1 VARYRTS
8 GTEAGIVTH
17 RLLKVSLLAGVVLVG
32 CSLSSA
38 GPGSQQLALAS
49 WATPAWYID
58 PANATGS
65 ASDGNGCTT
74 QAAPCTTYAEI
85 VRRWGTTAPAFAQTV
100 TVTFLSSQADNT
112 DPVTASPSL
121 SSGSN
126 LLIEGVLGP
135 AQQVTSGVLSAVA
148 VKNRTTGH
156 LLQAT
161 LPAGAAAGQLVIN
174 ATHASRAWV
183 YANAGGATWYLSQPL
198 APAASFP
205 PPAVETPAE
214 VDTWANGDAVSL
226 YAPVN
231 VDVAQAS
238 AAVDPNGSN
247 TAGVV
252 ELYQLTVFDP
262 AGPNRYDPFAFTSRV
277 RVVESAVQRVSEG
290 TALSGATVAPSFLN
304 DNVEA
309 DVASDLGPA
318 PGASLSVTGGQ
329 INSPAF
335 GAYVSMR
342 GADLD
347 GDIILG
353 ASTRADLIG
362 GTYGEAFLDHGVV
375 VSVLDGALSCTP
387 DSGAY
392 GSPVLWG
399 PGTVDVAGTASMAYP
414 AAAGRAQSTF
424 IGGLALQ
431 LDSATTA
438 CSGTPAT
445 NGNWHCGIALT
456 AANLDLA
463 AASGGFGGTAVQ
475 PGGATITNGPPPD
488 AGAPEGGTPDAGPDA
503 TLPDAT
509 PPLCV
514 PPPVPTA
521 PAGPPVCGDGWRDL
535 STEECDDG
543 LGASSIPGRGC
554 SSTCQV
560 IDKLAVAPAL
570 DASVPNV
577 TRTLGAGRHPL
588 AASDTTFAVAYLEP
602 DAQPP
607 GMAMATFSSK
617 GVSTGVVR
625 FAVSSTVVPQSDPVL
640 AGLPCDRYAAA
651 WTDRGGDGDGLGVAI
666 RLVDPTVAP
675 SGLPSF
681 ANVTTAY
688 SQSDPDVLWTGS
700 EVVVAWADTSSASTG
715 PDLRYRTFD
724 AFLNPTSTEQTLA
737 ATADVEGDV
746 TLAAFEGSWAAAW
759 RDDANGFEQI
769 RVHTGSLDWTV
780 GPAFLP
786 APDAG
791 KLALVELDASHLL
804 LIYPVGTG
812 SADGGVPNAT
822 SSLQVAILDTA
833 KPGSVTGGVVPIQA
847 AVEGS
852 ASALSHGY
860 PALVRVGA
868 NVFASWWTAGAPGN
882 PEGED
887 VWLQPV
893 GWNGVAVDWTGTELP
908 LPRQSAHLAG
918 DQRNA
923 ELGASALA
931 PEGALI
937 GAWDD
942 LGETF
947 GAREGQGDTALALR
961 PLPLIASIAP

>member
-1 VARYRTS
+1 M
-8 GTEAGIVTH
+8 VTH
-17 RLLKVSLLAGVVLVG
+17 RLFKVSLLVGVVLVG
-32 CSLSSA
+32 CSLSSE

-85 VRRWGTTAPAFAQTV
+85 VRRWGTTAPAFTQSV
-100 TVTFLSSQADNT
+100 TVTFLSSHADNT
-112 DPVTASPSL
+112 DPVTASPAL
-121 SSGSN
+121 SNGSN
-126 LLIEGVLGP
+126 LLIEGILGP
-135 AQQVTSGVLSAVA
+135 AQQVASGVLSAVNA
-148 VKNRTTGH
+148 KNRTTGH

-161 LPAGAAAGQLVIN
+161 LPAGAGAGQLVVN
-174 ATHASRAWV
+174 TTHASRAWV
-183 YANAGGATWYLSQPL
+183 YANAGGASWYLSQPL
-198 APAASFP
+198 APAASSAP
-205 PPAVETPAE
+205 SAVETPAE
-214 VDTWANGDAVSL
+214 VDAWANGDAVIL

-238 AAVDPNGSN
+238 ATVDPNGSN

-290 TALSGATVAPSFLN
+290 TALAGATVAPSFLN

-309 DVASDLGPA
+309 DIASDVGSA
-318 PGASLSVTGGQ
+318 PRASLSVTGGQ

-347 GDIILG
+347 ADVILG

-375 VSVLDGALSCTP
+375 VSVLDGALSCTS

-392 GSPVLWG
+392 GPPVLWG

-414 AAAGRAQSTF
+414 AGAGRAQSTF
-424 IGGLALQ
+424 VGGLALQ
-431 LDSATTA
+431 LNSTTTA

-445 NGNWHCGIALT
+445 SGNWRCGIALT

-475 PGGATITNGPPPD
+475 PGGATITSGPPPD
-488 AGAPEGGTPDAGPDA
+488 AGAPEGGAPDAGLDG
-503 TLPDAT
+503 TLPEAS
-509 PPLCV
+509 PPLCL
-514 PPPVPTA
+514 PPPVQTA

-543 LGASSIPGRGC
+543 LGTPSSPGRGC

-560 IDKLAVAPAL
+560 IDELAVAPAL
-570 DASVPNV
+570 DASVATV
-577 TRTLGAGRHPL
+577 TRMLGAGRHPL
-588 AASDTTFAVAYLEP
+588 AASDTTFAVTYVEP
-602 DAQPP
+602 DAQPL

-625 FAVSSTVVPQSDPVL
+625 FAVGSDLVAQSDPVV

-651 WTDRGGDGDGLGVAI
+651 WTDLGGDGDGLGVAI

-681 ANVTTAY
+681 ANVTTTY
-688 SQSDPDVLWTGS
+688 SQSAPDVLWTGS
-700 EVVVAWADTSSASTG
+700 EVVVAWADTSNASTG

-724 AFLNPTSTEQTLA
+724 ALLNPTSTEQTLA

-759 RDDANGFEQI
+759 RDDAGGFEEM
-769 RVHTGSLDWTV
+769 RVHTGNLDWTV
-780 GPAFLP
+780 GPGFLP

-804 LIYPVGTG
+804 LIYPVGSG
-812 SADGGVPNAT
+812 SADGDAPNAT
-822 SSLQVAILDTA
+822 SSLQLAILDTA
-833 KPGSVTGGVVPIQA
+833 KPGSVTGAMVPIQA
-847 AVEGS
+847 AVEGA

-860 PALVRVGA
+860 PAVVRVGGK
-868 NVFASWWTAGAPGN
+868 VFASWWTAGAPGN

-908 LPRQSAHLAG
+908 LPRQSGHLAG

-923 ELGASALA
+923 GLAASALA

-942 LGETF
+942 LGKAVGVGE
-947 GAREGQGDTALALR
+947 ANGDVVVEVAPVPMSR
-961 PLPLIASIAP
+961 GLP